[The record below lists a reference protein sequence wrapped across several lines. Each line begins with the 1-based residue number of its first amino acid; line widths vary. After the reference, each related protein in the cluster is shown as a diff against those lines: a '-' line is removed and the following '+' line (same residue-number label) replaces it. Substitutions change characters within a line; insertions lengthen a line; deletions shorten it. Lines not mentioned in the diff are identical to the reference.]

1 MTFES
6 IQSFDLMPVLA
17 TSSGIAWR
25 YGKKINKSGGTRSHN
40 WKVLFIHSLNLHV
53 MAQISV
59 KSGICPCA
67 GGRIPVVRKVALPQK
82 AIYSRIDG
90 LYGLKTTKISYK
102 DDTSA
107 RLRVYVAASGELELF
122 SPAKINVFLRVV
134 RRREDGF
141 HDLASLFHVIDLGDT
156 MHVSKLADSAAKD
169 ELTCNVADVPVD
181 ESNLVIKAADL
192 FRRKTGDPSYFRVH
206 LEKRVPH
213 GAGMGGGSG
222 NAATMLWA
230 VNELCGRPASIEDL
244 LDWSGEIGSDIS
256 VFFSEGAA
264 YCTGRGEIVENVEP
278 PISLDTPLLLVKPP
292 IGLSTPQIFKALDLN
307 RRSTSDPLDILKQ
320 IQISSSLNSDMVVND
335 LEQPAFDT
343 LPELKQLKD
352 KLQEEGD
359 FDVVFMTGSGS
370 TLVCVGSDK
379 PPEFLSEAP
388 YDDLF
393 ISPARLITRE
403 QDKWYQYDR
412 EKEFSA

>member
-1 MTFES
+1 MT
-6 IQSFDLMPVLA
+6 
-17 TSSGIAWR
+17 
-25 YGKKINKSGGTRSHN
+25 
-40 WKVLFIHSLNLHV
+40 
-53 MAQISV
+53 QISV
-59 KSGICPCA
+59 KSEIGLCA
-67 GGRIPVVRKVALPQK
+67 GGRIPVVRNVAIPKK
-82 AIYSRIDG
+82 AIYSRIER
-90 LYGLKTTKISYK
+90 LCGLKKTNILFRG
-102 DDTSA
+102 DISA
-107 RLRVYVAASGELELF
+107 RSRVCAAALGELELF

-156 MHVSKLADSAAKD
+156 MNVTKLADSAAKD

-181 ESNLVIKAADL
+181 DSNLVIKAADL
-192 FRRKTGDPSYFRVH
+192 FRRKTGDTSHFRVH

-230 VNELCGRPASIEDL
+230 ANELCGRPASVEDL

-320 IQISSSLNSDMVVND
+320 IKISSSLNSEMVVND

-379 PPEFLSEAP
+379 PPEFLSEVP
-388 YDDLF
+388 YKDLF

-403 QDKWYQYDR
+403 QDKWYQFNR
-412 EKEFSA
+412 ETEFSA